1 MKLFVKVKQQ
11 TTTIMKTKITL
22 TLLSLLFVA
31 GIMTS
36 CGAGGKATCD
46 AYGQAQVKQN
56 SDLASK

>member
-1 MKLFVKVKQQ
+1 VKQQ
-11 TTTIMKTKITL
+11 TTIIMKTKITL